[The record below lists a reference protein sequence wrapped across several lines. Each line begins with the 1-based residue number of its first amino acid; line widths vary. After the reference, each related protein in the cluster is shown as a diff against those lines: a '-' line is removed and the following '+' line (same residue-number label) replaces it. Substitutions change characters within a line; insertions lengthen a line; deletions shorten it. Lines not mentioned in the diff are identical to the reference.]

1 VKNRSLAVSIV
12 VLVVVWHGDQGHG
25 LLQAVA
31 SGSERDAYLGFD
43 RNEYP
48 GDQNLAVLRRTFSYT
63 GYWLNVPPGAKSNT
77 WTGKR
82 KAVQEAGFG
91 FLVLFNGRLD
101 AQLKKGRDAGELGRE
116 DAAAAVDA
124 AERDGFPPGTVIFLD
139 QEEGGRMLPE
149 QKAYIYAWV
158 DGVNASGFRAG
169 IYASGIAA
177 SEAHGVRV
185 ITAEDIQ
192 QNAEGRNILYW
203 VTNDACPPS
212 PGCAFPKRAPVP
224 SESGIGFAQ
233 VWQFAQT
240 PKRRDVAGGC
250 PANYD
255 RDGSCYAPEAPR
267 IFVDVNSAWSGDPSR
282 GRVEDELTVRKGAA
296 GDRGKGFR

>member
-1 VKNRSLAVSIV
+1 MTQSDAR
-12 VLVVVWHGDQGHG
+12 HG
-25 LLQAVA
+25 LQQKQESAP
-31 SGSERDAYLGFD
+31 ERAAYLGFD

-48 GDQNLAVLRRTFSYT
+48 GDQNLAGLRRTFSYT
-63 GYWLNVPPGAKSNT
+63 GYWLNLPPGAKSNT

-101 AQLKKGRDAGELGRE
+101 AQLKKAHDAGEVGRE

-124 AERDGFPPGTVIFLD
+124 AKREGFPVGTVIFLD

-158 DGVNASGFRAG
+158 DAVNASGFRAG

-177 SEAHGVRV
+177 SEGHGVTV
-185 ITAEDIQ
+185 ITAEDVREH
-192 QNAEGRNILYW
+192 AGGRNIVYW

-212 PGCAFPKRAPVP
+212 PGCAFPKRAPAP
-224 SESGIGFAQ
+224 SESGVKFAD

-240 PKRRDVAGGC
+240 PKRHDVAGGC

-255 RDGSCYAPEAPR
+255 RDGSCYAPGVR

-282 GRVEDELTVRKGAA
+282 GRE
-296 GDRGKGFR
+296 

>member
-1 VKNRSLAVSIV
+1 M
-12 VLVVVWHGDQGHG
+12 VVWRGGQGHG
-25 LLQAVA
+25 SPQAGE
-31 SGSERDAYLGFD
+31 SGSGNVTYLGFD

-48 GDQNLAVLRRTFSYT
+48 GDQNLAALRRTFSYT
-63 GYWLNVPPGAKSNT
+63 GYWLNVPPGAKSDS

-82 KAVQEAGFG
+82 KAAQEAGFG

-101 AQLKKGRDAGELGRE
+101 AQLKRVRDAGQLGRE
-116 DAAAAVDA
+116 DAAGAVDA
-124 AERDGFPPGTVIFLD
+124 AKREGFPRGAVIFLD

-169 IYASGIAA
+169 IYASGLAA
-177 SEAHGVRV
+177 SEGHGVTV
-185 ITAEDIQ
+185 ISAEDIQ
-192 QNAEGRNILYW
+192 QNAGGRNVVYW

-212 PGCAFPKRAPVP
+212 PGCAFPTRAPAP
-224 SESGIGFAQ
+224 LDSGVGFAE
-233 VWQFAQT
+233 VWQFAQS

-255 RDGSCYAPEAPR
+255 RDGSCYAPGMR
-267 IFVDVNSAWSGDPSR
+267 IFVDINSARSADPSR
-282 GRVEDELTVRKGAA
+282 GRE
-296 GDRGKGFR
+296 